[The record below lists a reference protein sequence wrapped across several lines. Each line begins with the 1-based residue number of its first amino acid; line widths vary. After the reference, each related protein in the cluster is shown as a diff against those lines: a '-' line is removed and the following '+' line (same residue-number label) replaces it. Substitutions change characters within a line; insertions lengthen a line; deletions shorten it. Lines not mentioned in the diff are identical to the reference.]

1 MRDSDHSDADIRALG
16 FDLLREEGYDEKFQ
30 GIECL
35 AKTIKSF
42 SADEKGLDRLGE
54 THDQVLFRRRFAHT
68 GAFPWFRPS
77 HG

>member
-42 SADEKGLDRLGE
+42 SADDLHTLERSLGFARL
-54 THDQVLFRRRFAHT
+54 TASHHRQVCV
-68 GAFPWFRPS
+68 
-77 HG
+77 